1 MDAVLHTTNIHSSS
15 LALPGL
21 LRLIR
26 WAAWIPSGVAALP
39 SPNRL
44 ADTLAQ
50 MQSMVSRSR
59 AALGKSSRS
68 TGLSSRDR
76 PSASPERR
84 ITSITPIH
92 RHSIPAIPR
101 HSSTAEPAPSTAAAA
116 TCSPRPVASPHKTD
130 STAIAVQITD
140 MVILSPPYLTSIL
153 VCMEN
158 NSTLVLDIFLKL
170 LQFFL
175 ISVNFYSIFSIFSH
189 LWLTG

>member
-39 SPNRL
+39 NPNRL

-101 HSSTAEPAPSTAAAA
+101 HSSTAEPAPSTAAVRSLFRSSNVLWPAH
-116 TCSPRPVASPHKTD
+116 TKP
-130 STAIAVQITD
+130 TA
-140 MVILSPPYLTSIL
+140 PPLPSKSLTWSSCPL
-153 VCMEN
+153 P
-158 NSTLVLDIFLKL
+158 T
-170 LQFFL
+170 
-175 ISVNFYSIFSIFSH
+175 SH
-189 LWLTG
+189 LYWFVWKIIPPLFSTFSLSYCNFS